1 MAKHCTACGAA
12 LDDDGICTNENCKRR
27 ALQLAADSARQA
39 AETAK
44 SNAEQQR
51 MNSRASA
58 KALYLQADAD
68 TKATLGISDDWL

>member
-1 MAKHCTACGAA
+1 MAKYCTACGAV
-12 LDDDGICTNENCKRR
+12 LDNDGSCTNEGCKRR
-27 ALQLAADSARQA
+27 ALQLAANSAKQT

-44 SNAEQQR
+44 TTAEQER
-51 MNSRASA
+51 LSARASA